1 MLPGEAI
8 AGGAPDTCANCGTNL
23 TNEVLC
29 SRAGYYIGT
38 QCECGPYSRESGY
51 YRTYEVAQ
59 SALNSGPF
67 SRT

>member
-8 AGGAPDTCANCGTNL
+8 AGGAPDTCANCGTKL
-23 TNEVLC
+23 TNEMLC

-38 QCECGPYSRESGY
+38 QCECGPYSGSQA
-51 YRTYEVAQ
+51 YRTYEFVQ